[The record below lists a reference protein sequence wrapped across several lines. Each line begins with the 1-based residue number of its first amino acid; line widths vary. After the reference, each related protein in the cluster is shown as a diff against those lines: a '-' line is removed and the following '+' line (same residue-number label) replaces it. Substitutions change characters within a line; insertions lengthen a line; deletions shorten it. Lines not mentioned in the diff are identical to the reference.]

1 MDGRFFF
8 SPDVAPAD
16 QKSQS
21 YWSSK
26 LARDLFDHSNYD
38 KRVRPSLYHN
48 TTINVTL
55 RMNLYL
61 INEVVGQTFLRHPIV
76 VHARCKMFQNE
87 RAQTIQLYVWT
98 VQMWYDEMLR
108 WNPKDYGGVESIVVP
123 HDLVW
128 LPDTYLYNGIEM
140 VRENSERWTSVIIT
154 MNRSNVLS
162 LESAAVFDKAFITF
176 RYPAIYKFTCNM
188 KILYFPFD
196 AHRCRMTFGSW
207 MYDSVDLDYQPLA
220 EDVFMEDYIEH
231 TEWKVVAF
239 KTRRELQFFKCCV
252 NAFGLV
258 HADLV
263 IRRKPL
269 FTIVNLI
276 IPTIIINFI
285 SMFGFFSPTTVN
297 GDRTEK
303 VTLGITTLLAM
314 SILLLMVSEEMPT
327 TSDFIPLIGWFYLT
341 VIFLIACGTVLSS
354 AIIIVQRQ
362 GRESKRLPHY
372 WKVIALYRIAP
383 KVWVTIPEDLMEPEP
398 CEKRENDGDVP
409 LAKMDN
415 AKYYDD
421 SRQPLVHGSLNKFHD
436 TNSHETDLQHPFT
449 SEHLRDIQLKLRQLL
464 ERVKSDEE
472 ERRILLEWE
481 FFAIVA
487 DRVLLVIFNLLS
499 VLLTGG
505 IFALGLWGG
514 NVDDA

>member
-1 MDGRFFF
+1 MNRTFCSALFAFVLKNILCGH
-8 SPDVAPAD
+8 PDQV
-16 QKSQS
+16 SQS

-26 LARDLFDHSNYD
+26 LARDLFDRSNYD
-38 KRVRPSLYHN
+38 RRLRPSLHHN
-48 TTINVTL
+48 TTINVVL

-61 INEVVGQTFLRHPIV
+61 ISEV
-76 VHARCKMFQNE
+76 NE

-98 VQMWYDEMLR
+98 VQMWYDELLQWDPR
-108 WNPKDYGGVESIVVP
+108 DYGGVESIVVP
-123 HDLVW
+123 YNLVW
-128 LPDTYLYNGIEM
+128 VPDTYLYNGVEM

-162 LESAAVFDKAFITF
+162 LESGAVSDKAFITF

-188 KILYFPFD
+188 NILYFPFD

-207 MYDSVDLDYQPLA
+207 MYDSVDLDYQPLTD
-220 EDVFMEDYIEH
+220 DVFMEDYIEH
-231 TEWKVVAF
+231 TEWSVVKF
-239 KTRRELQFFKCCV
+239 KTHRELQFFKCCV
-252 NAFGLV
+252 RPFGLV

-276 IPTIIINFI
+276 IPTAIINFI

-327 TSDFIPLIGWFYLT
+327 TSDFIPLIGWFYLM
-341 VIFLIACGTVLSS
+341 VIFLIALGTVLSS
-354 AIIIVQRQ
+354 IVIIVQRQ
-362 GRESKRLPHY
+362 GRESKRLPRR
-372 WKVIALYRIAP
+372 WKVLVLCRIAP
-383 KVWVTIPEDLMEPEP
+383 KLWVTVPEEILEPDL
-398 CEKRENDGDVP
+398 CEAHENHNDVP

-415 AKYYDD
+415 SRYYD
-421 SRQPLVHGSLNKFHD
+421 GSKQSLIRGSSVKFQD
-436 TNSHETDLQHPFT
+436 ANIHETDLQHPDT
-449 SEHLRDIQLKLRQLL
+449 CEHLREIQLKLRLLL
-464 ERVKSDEE
+464 EHIRDDQEE
-472 ERRILLEWE
+472 KLLLLEWE
-481 FFAIVA
+481 FFAIVV
-487 DRVLLVIFNLLS
+487 DRALLILFNILS

-505 IFALGLWGG
+505 ILGLGLFG
-514 NVDDA
+514 DDIEDA